1 MKSLRII
8 SVLLLLCVAG
18 CATYHTIPYIN
29 TPVNPSRVRQ
39 VPLKVAL
46 VVPDA
51 SYVQNM
57 TSGSLTETIPSG
69 QYLRNLTRKFISYAF
84 EDVQQVTG
92 KPYPKNV
99 DAVFIP
105 EIDDFKFTTVQV
117 ALGFGLK
124 FTADVSLKGTLLDK
138 NDMVV
143 WESIVRASKT
153 SRSVVS
159 PVIPM
164 ERLKGEAM
172 AEAMGEALRLMAE
185 EIEMSGEIRKFA
197 VSTTSVLTAVEHPDM
212 PVPADAANAWLG
224 VKIQDI
230 TEDVARSKRLRV
242 KGGAM
247 VVDVTSGSPASRGGL
262 MTGDIIMEMDRVKVP
277 NAAGMAGMVRAKHS
291 GDTVQIKLIREGR
304 MLTRTVRL
312 DSTPDENRVATLSG
326 SSPAV
331 KAPAA
336 VPAPAASVD
345 EANLPPYRDDS
356 YAVVIGIDYTGR
368 ADIPHLKYAA
378 ADAKKVYEVL
388 TDRRYGGIRPENAV
402 LLLNREATRNGIIAA
417 LRKLRTWKGYI
428 YVYYSGHGAPVAE
441 GNSLK
446 DAVLVP
452 SDSVI
457 ADPDSLSET
466 AIRLSY
472 LQDMIAESKAKGVMV
487 ALDACFTGGG
497 KSIVAKGG
505 KPLVGMI
512 MTPALIRTT
521 GSGRVI
527 ITSSAGN
534 QQSWEDDSEL
544 KSGIF
549 SHYLVS
555 GLKGKA
561 GRNAWVKVDE
571 LARYIRD
578 TVPKTTQ
585 RLKGQEQ
592 IPQVIGRGDFAVSRN
607 WEQSKITDATL
618 AKHKLRSAFEKGYIN
633 TGQLGRAL
641 DAINRKQHSKLL
653 DAFLGDHIDDKT
665 FGELY

>member
-1 MKSLRII
+1 MRFFA
-8 SVLLLLCVAG
+8 VLLVASFLISA
-18 CATYHTIPYIN
+18 CAVKTDIAYN
-29 TPVNPSRVRQ
+29 D
-39 VPLKVAL
+39 A
-46 VVPDA
+46 PDA
-51 SYVQNM
+51 YRPVAAEKMPVKAVIVLCNEEETRTERQSP
-57 TSGSLTETIPSG
+57 GAGISLIYTLPSG
-69 QYLRNLTRKFISYAF
+69 QIMNAALKKMAPHFFQEYAF
-84 EDVQQVTG
+84 QSGDD
-92 KPYPKNV
+92 NV
-99 DAVFIP
+99 
-105 EIDDFKFTTVQV
+105 
-117 ALGFGLK
+117 
-124 FTADVSLKGTLLDK
+124 
-138 NDMVV
+138 
-143 WESIVRASKT
+143 
-153 SRSVVS
+153 
-159 PVIPM
+159 
-164 ERLKGEAM
+164 
-172 AEAMGEALRLMAE
+172 
-185 EIEMSGEIRKFA
+185 SG
-197 VSTTSVLTAVEHPDM
+197 
-212 PVPADAANAWLG
+212 
-224 VKIQDI
+224 
-230 TEDVARSKRLRV
+230 
-242 KGGAM
+242 
-247 VVDVTSGSPASRGGL
+247 
-262 MTGDIIMEMDRVKVP
+262 GDII
-277 NAAGMAGMVRAKHS
+277 VRSTVEDFEVVSASS
-291 GDTVQIKLIREGR
+291 GFSACE
-304 MLTRTVRL
+304 VRL
-312 DSTPDENRVATLSG
+312 KVITNTVFCDSAGNVMWEKTGHSEWKRRDYNCFSGEEFQDALNDISTQATFGVIEKTFKSLGRSRAVHDFLAAQTTKTPAGVTPTATAG
-326 SSPAV
+326 
-331 KAPAA
+331 
-336 VPAPAASVD
+336 D

-388 TDRRYGGIRPENAV
+388 TDRKYGAIRPENAV
-402 LLLNREATRNGIIAA
+402 LLLNQEATRNGIIAA